1 MRNATLFSDL
11 PQPANDAEDLC
22 EVEFEAS
29 SDAAELSRG
38 GPRVRR
44 GYSLLKGR
52 RTRFQARRRTGKM
65 TPETPVHRGE
75 REIIARD

>member
-22 EVEFEAS
+22 EVDREEAS
-29 SDAAELSRG
+29 ERAELSSGR
-38 GPRVRR
+38 PRPRR
-44 GYSLLKGR
+44 GYSMLKGR
-52 RTRFQARRRTGKM
+52 RTRFQARRRTGRL

-75 REIIARD
+75 REIIARN